1 MKFQRAE
8 LLNQPPVL
16 KNYHTFAYLA
26 IVVEERG
33 AGLIIVAYTVHHL
46 LKGKK
51 SRFLGRLVI
60 PDLSL

>member
-1 MKFQRAE
+1 MIFQKME

-16 KNYHTFAYLA
+16 KNCHTFAYLVTV
-26 IVVEERG
+26 IEGRG
-33 AGLIIVAYTVHHL
+33 ADLIIVAYTVHHL

-51 SRFLGRLVI
+51 PLFLGRLVI